1 MWGLQ
6 LPIGSPGSPITVTP
20 LQLEGPNGFHD
31 SYFFTDPTDGS
42 MTFWD
47 PEGGVATG
55 GSDYPRSE
63 LRELTRTGGE
73 AAWPTSGT
81 NTLSATVKVTRV
93 PDHVCVGQIH
103 TSGLKPLLELY
114 YYASGAIVLGI
125 EDTPTGGQT
134 PHPIV
139 SVPLGKEWSY
149 EIGLSG
155 STITL
160 VVDGSSQKFT
170 MPSSFDGETMYFK
183 AGDYDQTKSTST
195 TLGAQVQ
202 FYALAVSHGP

>member
-1 MWGLQ
+1 
-6 LPIGSPGSPITVTP
+6 LPIGSSSPIVVTP
-20 LQLEGPNGFHD
+20 LQLEGPAGFHD

-47 PEGGVATG
+47 PENGVTTG

-63 LRELTRTGGE
+63 LRELTRTGGP
-73 AAWPTSGT
+73 AAWAPSGT

-103 TSGLKPLLELY
+103 TSGVKPLLELY
-114 YYASGAIVLGI
+114 QYANGDIVLGL
-125 EDTPTGGQT
+125 EGSPAGGNEV
-134 PHPIV
+134 PHPV
-139 SVPLGKEWSY
+139 GNVPLGKEWSY

-155 STITL
+155 SAITL
-160 VVDGSSQKFT
+160 TVNGSTHGFT
-170 MPSSFDGETMYFK
+170 MSSSFDGQTMYFK
-183 AGDYDQTKSTST
+183 AGDYDQSKGSSATV
-195 TLGAQVQ
+195 GAQVQ